1 MDMMIGGN
9 RKMVKMTKATLELD
23 DFNNIIYNSDFKIV
37 LGSVTNEFRFKPKSN
52 IVLEQGLT
60 PEIMLSITELIKQLY
75 ETKST

>member
-1 MDMMIGGN
+1 
-9 RKMVKMTKATLELD
+9 MTKATLELD

-60 PEIMLSITELIKQLY
+60 PEIMLSITELIKELY

>member
-1 MDMMIGGN
+1 MDMIIGDN

-60 PEIMLSITELIKQLY
+60 PEIMLSITELIKELY

>member
-52 IVLEQGLT
+52 IVLGQGLT
-60 PEIMLSITELIKQLY
+60 PEIMLSITELIKELY

>member
-60 PEIMLSITELIKQLY
+60 PEIMLSITELIKELY